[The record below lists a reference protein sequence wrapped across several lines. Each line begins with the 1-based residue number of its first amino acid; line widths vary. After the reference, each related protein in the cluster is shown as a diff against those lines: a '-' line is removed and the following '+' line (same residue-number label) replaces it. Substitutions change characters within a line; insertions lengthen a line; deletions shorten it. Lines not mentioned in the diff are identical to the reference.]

1 MLRIHECSGAGNSGR
16 GIAASLLALGLLMGG
31 GACGGGEAPQP
42 ETEAARPASER
53 PAPGPAAI
61 PARSPSEAAAKA
73 AASSPLMDEI
83 RKISDI
89 PNRIEDPDRAV
100 AELKSWL
107 THDEREIREAAI
119 LALWD
124 LESGSANQALAD
136 VARQEPDPELK
147 GYAVEELVDREAPE
161 AVEALLAV
169 LDDEDADLREQAA
182 EGLEE
187 LEDKGAIPALY
198 KRLEVEQDEWVRDAI
213 LSALDTMDPD
223 FDEEKYEE

>member
-1 MLRIHECSGAGNSGR
+1 
-16 GIAASLLALGLLMGG
+16 
-31 GACGGGEAPQP
+31 
-42 ETEAARPASER
+42 
-53 PAPGPAAI
+53 
-61 PARSPSEAAAKA
+61 
-73 AASSPLMDEI
+73 MDEI